1 MNRLDTRHAAE
12 VMLHEADGGKV
23 ERLDLNNIQSG
34 WLEHVVGH
42 WDWTSFDYR
51 VAKPEPKTIWINEYS
66 GTNLCAHTTREA
78 AVFNC
83 APITVQRQAVEYKE
97 VTDE

>member
-23 ERLDLNNIQSG
+23 ERLDLNNMQSG
-34 WLEHVVGH
+34 WLGHVVGH

-51 VAKPEPKTIWINEYS
+51 KAVSPRSVWVSYNKSGSICSVSSEQHEYDF
-66 GTNLCAHTTREA
+66 GENPILFRE
-78 AVFNC
+78 V
-83 APITVQRQAVEYKE
+83 IE
-97 VTDE
+97 